1 MSALAWMPAVVDSSA
16 LEGEGFELTRLGM
29 PLADYLAAKEVAGR
43 VSKTLRD
50 KRAYVGAFAL
60 MWPDLDLA
68 DVESRHVL
76 HYLAHHQKRGL
87 ALASLRARYTHLN
100 DFFEWAVAW
109 DLLEKN
115 PMRRL
120 DTPKRDGK
128 KVYDIFS
135 PAEVKALE
143 TLPLIDGALLTIMLE
158 AGLRKSECCALQVR
172 HVRGPGEHG
181 GYGELVV
188 IDGKGAKDRTVQM
201 NRRLSNTI
209 AMLRLEAGLDERDYL
224 WYRRFNQGR
233 TVKRDRRMGDGSFS
247 RWWARALT
255 DARVKYRNPHMARHT
270 FATAWLRAGGR
281 LETLS
286 AEMGHESIQTTKDQ
300 YGHLDSRDAIRD
312 ILLMEASAE

>member
-1 MSALAWMPAVVDSSA
+1 MNTLAWMPVVESA
-16 LEGEGFELTRLGM
+16 EIEGEGWELTRLGM
-29 PLADYLAAKEVAGR
+29 PLADHLAAKEVAGR

-60 MWPDLDLA
+60 MWPDLELR
-68 DVESRHVL
+68 DVEARHVL

-87 ALASLRARYTHLN
+87 SLASLRIRYTHLN
-100 DFFEWAVAW
+100 DFFEWSIAW
-109 DLLEKN
+109 DLLDRN

-120 DTPKRDGK
+120 DTPKRDGR

-135 PAEVKALE
+135 SAEVKALE
-143 TLPLIDGALLTIMLE
+143 TLPLIDGCLLTVMFE
-158 AGLRKSECCALQVR
+158 AGLRKSECCALQIR
-172 HVRGPGEHG
+172 HVHGAGEHG

-201 NRRLSNTI
+201 NRKLATSI
-209 AMLRLEAGLDERDYL
+209 AMLRLEAGLGERDFL

-233 TVKRDRRMGDGSFS
+233 TVKRDRRMGDGSFT
-247 RWWARALT
+247 RWWQRTLA
-255 DARVKYRNPHMARHT
+255 DAGVRYRNPHMARHT
-270 FATAWLRAGGR
+270 FATTWLRAGGR

-286 AEMGHESIQTTKDQ
+286 TEMGHESIQTTKDL

-312 ILLMEASAE
+312 ILLMEATE